1 MACVFGTDITF
12 LQDRTSLRNLILFK
26 CFMFMHWTCKFFY
39 VSIIINVQMH
49 YFESKYIFDIKK
61 LNVTSFY
68 SFKDFFAWFLNI
80 FYLAQVG
87 NVQNASA

>member
-1 MACVFGTDITF
+1 M
-12 LQDRTSLRNLILFK
+12 L
-26 CFMFMHWTCKFFY
+26 
-39 VSIIINVQMH
+39 
-49 YFESKYIFDIKK
+49 YFESRYIFDIKK